1 MYGTS
6 SGVFKCHNTKLLV
19 SFLKMAKND
28 TKQCYGE
35 AAQNTIFDT
44 CCLII
49 KDFVS

>member
-1 MYGTS
+1 
-6 SGVFKCHNTKLLV
+6 
-19 SFLKMAKND
+19 MAKYD

-49 KDFVS
+49 KDFVSWPL